1 MVNNRQRIHEKKTT
15 PTPLGHK
22 LQMLAHKTGRNSS
35 FEGDRSKESTTTT
48 TTTRGT
54 SRQHVA
60 HTRAT
65 RPSNLHTN
73 VAVWHLKMH
82 SQSLERKRDHE

>member
-22 LQMLAHKTGRNSS
+22 LQML
-35 FEGDRSKESTTTT
+35 GDRSKESTTTT